1 MEYALNFQG
10 ILDMAQHGL
19 KPAQYSEAR
28 RRTLGLRFVSTWIL
42 AYIGSIVKHL
52 HSLATLATRLWEP
65 ETDPAD
71 WLQKSDTQML
81 KPETS

>member
-19 KPAQYSEAR
+19 KPAQ
-28 RRTLGLRFVSTWIL
+28 
-42 AYIGSIVKHL
+42 YIGSIVKHL